1 MIKIFKFLSITFSQ
15 KLLNESAQQENHN
28 SSLQNQQ
35 QANNISNNLNINL
48 ENNPSKKNLNT
59 ADKDQKT
66 LLNFEQFL
74 SNGNNNSA
82 ANFKNTDCCTNEL
95 KFDLSFGNPGFVN
108 IDGKNANNLDKMDI
122 DEGNQHENLNYAT
135 EGIAD
140 KTKIDENEKP
150 KFKKAKQRKTKEE
163 NKENSEGKIK
173 EELKSKT
180 KKATKNEFTPIEEKS
195 I

>member
-1 MIKIFKFLSITFSQ
+1 
-15 KLLNESAQQENHN
+15 
-28 SSLQNQQ
+28 
-35 QANNISNNLNINL
+35 
-48 ENNPSKKNLNT
+48 
-59 ADKDQKT
+59 
-66 LLNFEQFL
+66 LNFEQFL
-74 SNGNNNSA
+74 NNGNNNSA
-82 ANFKNTDCCTNEL
+82 ANFKNTDSSTNEL
-95 KFDLSFGNPGFVN
+95 KFDLSFCNPGFVN
-108 IDGKNANNLDKMDI
+108 IDVKNADNLDKMDI
-122 DEGNQHENLNYAT
+122 DEGNQNENLNYAT